1 MHDRRRE
8 RMKQTIIEWLESHGI
23 RRAGSK
29 QSGFRY
35 QGPDGSF
42 VTGKDRERID
52 AIRIP
57 PAWERVAIHPSPT
70 GTVQAVGMDAAG
82 RWQYRYHASHIE
94 KRERRR
100 RERLIRFTGALPRM
114 RQVIINDL
122 ALSGMPKEKV
132 LAGILRILG
141 TCFLRPGSESYA
153 EENGSYG
160 IATLQ
165 RRHVSVRADLVR
177 FDFRGKSGK
186 RQLCELRDRR
196 LARLLRLL
204 LRYPGEVFKYRSAD
218 GSLFDIRRG
227 HINAYIKANMG
238 EAFSAKDFRTWAG
251 SLLCAC
257 ALAREEPGGGLS
269 TGERKHRVRAAIKE
283 VAGHLGNTPA
293 VCRSSYVLPEI
304 IQSYERG
311 TVLGAS
317 FEHAAELVDGDRRK
331 IERAERA
338 LLRLISTNG
347 SRRNGSHPR
356 RARPLRPSPARS
368 NRAKRRG
375 DETGRPV
382 RRPEPRRVTI
392 SA

>member
-1 MHDRRRE
+1 
-8 RMKQTIIEWLESHGI
+8 MKGTIIEWLQSRGI
-23 RRAGSK
+23 QRRGSK
-29 QSGFRY
+29 RSGFHYR
-35 QGPDGSF
+35 GPEGTP

-52 AIRIP
+52 ALRIP
-57 PAWERVAIHPSPT
+57 PAWRSVAIHPSAS
-70 GTVQAVGMDAAG
+70 GTVQVVGLDAAG
-82 RWQYRYHASHIE
+82 RWQYRYHRAHIE

-114 RQVIINDL
+114 RRVIASAL
-122 ALSGMPKEKV
+122 ALPGMSKEKV
-132 LAGILRILG
+132 LAGILRILA

-160 IATLQ
+160 IATLE

-177 FDFRGKSGK
+177 FDFRGKSGR
-186 RQLCELRDRR
+186 RQVCELRDQR

-204 LRYPGEVFKYRSAD
+204 LRYPGEVFKYRSGD
-218 GSLFDIRRG
+218 GRLVDIRRG

-257 ALAREEPGGGLS
+257 VLAREEPGGPFS
-269 TGERKHRVRAAIKE
+269 EGERKRRVRAAIRE

-304 IQSYERG
+304 IQRYERG
-311 TVLGAS
+311 TVLEAS
-317 FEHAAELVDGDRRK
+317 FDHAGELVDGDRRR

-338 LLRLISTNG
+338 LLRLISANG
-347 SRRNGSHPR
+347 SRRNGH
-356 RARPLRPSPARS
+356 
-368 NRAKRRG
+368 
-375 DETGRPV
+375 ETSRPV
-382 RRPEPRRVTI
+382 RRSESRRATL